1 MRRRGGG
8 RCRHVAAGAGG
19 RAGPAGPGGSGGG
32 SGAGAGRPRGLVR
45 VGGGLRARAL
55 GRGRAGGAARGHRA
69 AVLGRHRR
77 RGRRAAHRR
86 HSAAGRAPGTAPG
99 QARWKTCSLRSR
111 NLPSAFAMKFR
122 CVESSWG
129 GLTRWPGSTL
139 PRTCGGLSRSCT
151 SGTTATPSR
160 PPCCCGC
167 RSPCGC
173 ACHWLCATA
182 ASVPWAQQ
190 VQHPLPL
197 SPAPPPLLLSL
208 TLNSAVSRAWRAS
221 QLQEQFSSG
230 GVLWFTDL
238 TVPDSTW
245 ILPVSLGLVNLLV
258 VEIFASQR
266 KMPVSQFQK
275 LVTNFFRVVSV
286 VMIPIAATVPSSMA
300 LYWLSSSLVGL
311 CHNLL
316 LRSPAFRRLCRI
328 PRTRSDSDTPYRDIM
343 AALATRYSFSKQ
355 PH

>member
-129 GLTRWPGSTL
+129 GLTRWP
-139 PRTCGGLSRSCT
+139 
-151 SGTTATPSR
+151 
-160 PPCCCGC
+160 
-167 RSPCGC
+167 
-173 ACHWLCATA
+173 
-182 ASVPWAQQ
+182 V
-190 VQHPLPL
+190 
-197 SPAPPPLLLSL
+197 
-208 TLNSAVSRAWRAS
+208 
-221 QLQEQFSSG
+221 QEQFSSG